1 MIKRGGKVKKF
12 KAYRFPFTWSDISLY
27 RGELFGVAIISVI
40 FHHYFHLFYNIEAP
54 NKVIHIISKFYYNA
68 IGSVGVD
75 ILFFCPD
82 LGYTILSAANRSCL
96 LTI

>member
-1 MIKRGGKVKKF
+1 MSF
-12 KAYRFPFTWSDISLY
+12 KAYRFPFTWRDISLY
-27 RGELFGVAIISVI
+27 RGELFGAAILSVI
-40 FHHYFHLFYNIEAP
+40 FYHYFKIFYDTEAP
-54 NKVIHIISKFYYNA
+54 NKVISIITKVYYNA